1 MARGHPP
8 HSGRNTRIAPLR
20 TVAQIA
26 RAYAAELAA
35 QSQSPGT
42 GQQRPSPQ
50 RISSS
55 LATAR
60 RRGSQSSAR
69 SPPPPPDPSQRRR
82 SNANQDSTAA
92 AQNPPQRRRP
102 QRPPPWTILFNTN
115 RPVATARVSNNE
127 ADILRRFPG
136 EIPNDQGLMDDGKSI
151 LPIQYDEIEFPEVL
165 KRRLVGTISRK
176 FQDQIRA
183 YNNALSFA
191 SCGTTVD
198 RTVQGQR
205 GIYTFQVQG
214 ALFHDIGSVFPRS
227 SAVPSFSQIYVV
239 GGNDAAEAESRAA
252 ASRTSLDVT
261 ILLKLQ
267 RYITQNNPY
276 SQFYRRA
283 REVLAAN
290 PDAGFVLRHVQAP
303 VGADQRVYNAPQTEE
318 HDGGLERITDNF
330 SGYLPLRYP
339 IFFPNGEQGWVDG
352 WQRNGSRDRAI
363 TQCEWYAAMIFDRNN
378 RFSAILNGK
387 NLFQE
392 LLVDLYICV
401 ERSRLDFYRFNQDK
415 ICADCYKGILESF
428 SDGVE
433 VVGRRIILPS
443 SFSGSPR
450 NMKQL
455 YQDAMALVR
464 VFGRPSLFITMTANS
479 TGQRLSLRLKS
490 IRYHQIGLIWSP
502 PLSIEAREYGGRCH
516 QERPSCVP
524 RTPEAIDCLV
534 TAEIPDPEQE
544 PRLHK
549 IVKRC
554 MLHGPCNPNSMCWKN
569 GSCGKNF
576 PKEFFPHCKFMSL
589 RFDCHLN
596 IEVPYGIA
604 AVKYLFKYI
613 AKGPDRS
620 AMQMEEGDET
630 RRFIN
635 GRYVVHPKFPMSERW
650 PPIQRLA
657 LHLENDNMVY
667 FTDSE
672 GLEQR
677 MDSGTAGQTP
687 LTEFF
692 RLNAE
697 NAVGY
702 GVRARSL
709 LYQDFPKYFVWVRG
723 SRFEGRKKPSSII
736 GRIYYASI
744 NEGERYY
751 LCLLLLHVRGPT
763 SYEHLRTVNGT
774 IYPNNR
780 LAAVALGLLLSTSI
794 TVVRWLKLRSGCL
807 ARLLPDVLHPSH
819 HSPPADPQSLYDE
832 FADPLSDDLLHRL
845 RSDYRIPNPS
855 DI

>member
-8 HSGRNTRIAPLR
+8 HRGRNTRIAPLR
-20 TVAQIA
+20 TVAQIT
-26 RAYAAELAA
+26 RSYAAELAA

-42 GQQRPSPQ
+42 GQQCPSPQ
-50 RISSS
+50 RLSSS

-60 RRGSQSSAR
+60 RRGSQSSVH

-92 AQNPPQRRRP
+92 AQNAPQRRRP
-102 QRPPPWTILFNTN
+102 RRPPPWTILFNTN

-136 EIPNDQGLMDDGKSI
+136 EIPNYQGLMDDVCESCDSLHWRGERTVNDRNKIRASYSICCHKGKLI
-151 LPIQYDEIEFPEVL
+151 LPIQYNEIEFPEVL
-165 KRRLVGTISRK
+165 KRRLVGTGSVSRK
-176 FQDQIRA
+176 FQDQIR
-183 YNNALSFA
+183 
-191 SCGTTVD
+191 
-198 RTVQGQR
+198 
-205 GIYTFQVQG
+205 
-214 ALFHDIGSVFPRS
+214 SVFPRS

-318 HDGGLERITDNF
+318 VGIVIDRDDPDNIPPRDIVLRKHDGGFERITNNF

-415 ICADCYKGILESF
+415 IRADCYKGILESF
-428 SDGVE
+428 SDGVK

-479 TGQRLSLRLKS
+479 YWPEVVAALKEHQIPSDRPDLVTRLFRLK
-490 IRYHQIGLIWSP
+490 
-502 PLSIEAREYGGRCH
+502 
-516 QERPSCVP
+516 
-524 RTPEAIDCLV
+524 
-534 TAEIPDPEQE
+534 
-544 PRLHK
+544 
-549 IVKRC
+549 
-554 MLHGPCNPNSMCWKN
+554 
-569 GSCGKNF
+569 
-576 PKEFFPHCKFMSL
+576 
-589 RFDCHLN
+589 
-596 IEVPYGIA
+596 
-604 AVKYLFKYI
+604 
-613 AKGPDRS
+613 
-620 AMQMEEGDET
+620 
-630 RRFIN
+630 
-635 GRYVVHPKFPMSERW
+635 
-650 PPIQRLA
+650 
-657 LHLENDNMVY
+657 LENIVEDVRTTVWSFTERRWGTRTRLKWSLGEVSSTYVY
-667 FTDSE
+667 IS
-672 GLEQR
+672 LAQKR
-677 MDSGTAGQTP
+677 
-687 LTEFF
+687 
-692 RLNAE
+692 
-697 NAVGY
+697 
-702 GVRARSL
+702 RS
-709 LYQDFPKYFVWVRG
+709 
-723 SRFEGRKKPSSII
+723 
-736 GRIYYASI
+736 
-744 NEGERYY
+744 
-751 LCLLLLHVRGPT
+751 
-763 SYEHLRTVNGT
+763 
-774 IYPNNR
+774 
-780 LAAVALGLLLSTSI
+780 
-794 TVVRWLKLRSGCL
+794 
-807 ARLLPDVLHPSH
+807 
-819 HSPPADPQSLYDE
+819 
-832 FADPLSDDLLHRL
+832 
-845 RSDYRIPNPS
+845 
-855 DI
+855 

>member
-102 QRPPPWTILFNTN
+102 RPPPGLFCLIPTGRW
-115 RPVATARVSNNE
+115 RPLACRTTRPTSFADFLGNSELSRPDGRRIFSEVSRP
-127 ADILRRFPG
+127 DPLCFSSKLG
-136 EIPNDQGLMDDGKSI
+136 GSI
-151 LPIQYDEIEFPEVL
+151 L
-165 KRRLVGTISRK
+165 
-176 FQDQIRA
+176 
-183 YNNALSFA
+183 LSNI
-191 SCGTTVD
+191 C
-198 RTVQGQR
+198 
-205 GIYTFQVQG
+205 
-214 ALFHDIGSVFPRS
+214 
-227 SAVPSFSQIYVV
+227 V

-267 RYITQNNPY
+267 RYITRNNPY

-318 HDGGLERITDNF
+318 VGIVIDRDDPDNIPPRDIVLQSMMAVLSALPIISVDICRFAILF
-330 SGYLPLRYP
+330 SFLTA
-339 IFFPNGEQGWVDG
+339 
-352 WQRNGSRDRAI
+352 SRDGSTVGKEMEAEIALSLNIRFVLTA
-363 TQCEWYAAMIFDRNN
+363 TKAFWNPSAMA
-378 RFSAILNGK
+378 SK
-387 NLFQE
+387 
-392 LLVDLYICV
+392 LLG
-401 ERSRLDFYRFNQDK
+401 EGS
-415 ICADCYKGILESF
+415 S
-428 SDGVE
+428 SP
-433 VVGRRIILPS
+433 LPS
-443 SFSGSPR
+443 QDPR

-479 TGQRLSLRLKS
+479 YWPEVVAALKEHQIPSDRPDLVTRLFRLKLENMVEDV
-490 IRYHQIGLIWSP
+490 IKRDRLGEVAAWVYTIEFQKRGLPHAHFVVFLKPGS
-502 PLSIEAREYGGRCH
+502 
-516 QERPSCVP
+516 VP

-534 TAEIPDPEQE
+534 TAEIPDPERE

-576 PKEFFPHCKFMSL
+576 PKEFL
-589 RFDCHLN
+589 
-596 IEVPYGIA
+596 PYGIA

-635 GRYVVHPKFPMSERW
+635 GRYGSVMLTLASHSCVPALPVVLLYAVAYR
-650 PPIQRLA
+650 
-657 LHLENDNMVY
+657 
-667 FTDSE
+667 
-672 GLEQR
+672 
-677 MDSGTAGQTP
+677 
-687 LTEFF
+687 TEF
-692 RLNAE
+692 
-697 NAVGY
+697 
-702 GVRARSL
+702 
-709 LYQDFPKYFVWVRG
+709 
-723 SRFEGRKKPSSII
+723 
-736 GRIYYASI
+736 
-744 NEGERYY
+744 
-751 LCLLLLHVRGPT
+751 
-763 SYEHLRTVNGT
+763 
-774 IYPNNR
+774 
-780 LAAVALGLLLSTSI
+780 
-794 TVVRWLKLRSGCL
+794 
-807 ARLLPDVLHPSH
+807 
-819 HSPPADPQSLYDE
+819 
-832 FADPLSDDLLHRL
+832 
-845 RSDYRIPNPS
+845 
-855 DI
+855 

>member
-102 QRPPPWTILFNTN
+102 RQPPPWTILFNTN

-127 ADILRRFPG
+127 ADILCRFPG
-136 EIPNDQGLMDDGKSI
+136 EIPNYQGLMDDVCESCDSLHWRGERTVNDRNKIRASYSICCHKGKSI
-151 LPIQYDEIEFPEVL
+151 LPIQYNEIEFPEVL
-165 KRRLVGTISRK
+165 KRRLVGTVQ

-198 RTVQGQR
+198 RTVQGQQ
-205 GIYTFQVQG
+205 GIYTFRVQG

-227 SAVPSFSQIYVV
+227 SAVPSFSQIYAV

-318 HDGGLERITDNF
+318 VGIVIDRDDPDNIPPRDIVLQKHDGGFERITNNF

-378 RFSAILNGK
+378 WFSAILNGK

-479 TGQRLSLRLKS
+479 YWPEVVAALKEHQIPSDRPDLVTRLFRLKLENMVEDV
-490 IRYHQIGLIWSP
+490 IKRDRLGEVAAWVYTIEFQKRGLPHAHFVVFLKPGS
-502 PLSIEAREYGGRCH
+502 
-516 QERPSCVP
+516 VP

-534 TAEIPDPEQE
+534 TAEIPDPERE
-544 PRLHK
+544 PRLQNCQAMHAARPMQPQLN
-549 IVKRC
+549 VLEKRI
-554 MLHGPCNPNSMCWKN
+554 
-569 GSCGKNF
+569 
-576 PKEFFPHCKFMSL
+576 L
-589 RFDCHLN
+589 RQ
-596 IEVPYGIA
+596 E
-604 AVKYLFKYI
+604 
-613 AKGPDRS
+613 
-620 AMQMEEGDET
+620 
-630 RRFIN
+630 
-635 GRYVVHPKFPMSERW
+635 
-650 PPIQRLA
+650 
-657 LHLENDNMVY
+657 
-667 FTDSE
+667 
-672 GLEQR
+672 
-677 MDSGTAGQTP
+677 
-687 LTEFF
+687 
-692 RLNAE
+692 
-697 NAVGY
+697 
-702 GVRARSL
+702 
-709 LYQDFPKYFVWVRG
+709 
-723 SRFEGRKKPSSII
+723 
-736 GRIYYASI
+736 
-744 NEGERYY
+744 
-751 LCLLLLHVRGPT
+751 
-763 SYEHLRTVNGT
+763 
-774 IYPNNR
+774 
-780 LAAVALGLLLSTSI
+780 LS
-794 TVVRWLKLRSGCL
+794 
-807 ARLLPDVLHPSH
+807 
-819 HSPPADPQSLYDE
+819 
-832 FADPLSDDLLHRL
+832 
-845 RSDYRIPNPS
+845 
-855 DI
+855 